1 MAQLERNTA
10 DGGVTVAHW
19 RATKTAGDHSAS
31 SYGTVSFQ
39 PDPDAE
45 GFVPFEDLTLEA
57 VTGWVQEA
65 LDVEGIE
72 AGLDANLELQ
82 ANPVTASG
90 LPLVVKIQ
98 VNMC

>member
-1 MAQLERNTA
+1 MELTIAQLERNTA

-19 RATKTAGDHSAS
+19 PATKTAGEHTAS

-45 GFVPFEDLTLEA
+45 GFIPFEELTVET

-65 LDVEGIE
+65 LDLEGIE

-90 LPLVVKIQ
+90 LPW
-98 VNMC
+98 

>member
-1 MAQLERNTA
+1 MELAIAQLERNIA
-10 DGGVTVAHW
+10 YGGVTVAHW
-19 RATKTAGDHSAS
+19 LATKTAGDHSAS

-65 LDVEGIE
+65 LDVESIE

-90 LPLVVKIQ
+90 LPW
-98 VNMC
+98 